1 MKSIRKKYFLNI
13 SGIFFYLFLLFLP
26 FNAYAE
32 KRDFNDQFQKIIT
45 NYRYILGVGDEINVK
60 VLNILSMNYDLK
72 ILPDGTI
79 NLPRVG
85 PVYLAGKNISEAI
98 ETLKLKYEKILYNP
112 ILYVNLKNSRPVRVS
127 IIGEVQRPGIYSLTR
142 SESTTLRNSDG
153 GERDPLNFSGWP
165 TVIDAIQKSGGV
177 TSNSDLRRILLKR
190 SPDSKS
196 RREIIQLN
204 YWDALS
210 KGEEFINPRIYD
222 QDIIEIVKVENI
234 NAENQLKISR
244 SNFSPATINVI
255 VVGEVKS
262 PGTKQV
268 RSSSPL
274 SEAIF
279 SAGGLTKDAKKTN
292 LALYR
297 LNDNGTIELKKIEYS
312 PLLKA
317 GTENNPTLK
326 DRDVLLIGKNA
337 LAKFNSG
344 LDNIVDPIS
353 PLLNAASLYRI
364 FTK

>member
-26 FNAYAE
+26 FNAFAE
-32 KRDFNDQFQKIIT
+32 KKDFNDQFQNIIT
-45 NYRYILGVGDEINVK
+45 NYRYILGAGDVINVK
-60 VLNILSMNYDLK
+60 VLNIESMNYDLT

-79 NLPRVG
+79 NLPRIG
-85 PVYLAGKNISEAI
+85 PVYLAGKNINQAI
-98 ETLKLKYEKILYNP
+98 ETLQSKYEKILHKP
-112 ILYVNLKNSRPVRVS
+112 ILYLNLKSSRPIRIS
-127 IIGEVQRPGIYSLTR
+127 IIGEVQRPGIYSLTQ
-142 SESTTLRNSDG
+142 SEITTLSNSDG
-153 GERDPLNFSGWP
+153 GEKDTLKFSGWP

-177 TSNSDLRRILLKR
+177 TSSSDLRKIILKR
-190 SPDSKS
+190 SLDNKS
-196 RREIIQLN
+196 PKEKIKLN
-204 YWDALS
+204 YWDSLF

-222 QDIIEIVKVENI
+222 QDIIEIHKVENI

-244 SNFSPATINVI
+244 SNFSPATISVI
-255 VVGEVKS
+255 VIGEVKS

-297 LNDNGTIELKKIEYS
+297 LNDNGTIDLKRLEYS
-312 PLLKA
+312 PTLEA

-337 LAKFNSG
+337 WAKFNSA
-344 LDNIVDPIS
+344 LDNMVDPIS
-353 PLLNAASLYRI
+353 PILNAASLYRL
-364 FTK
+364 FGK